1 MTNGPTAEPT
11 ARSRRVLLGI
21 GMAVLLLIV
30 HLTVWREARNVLA
43 RHVAYPL
50 VAAIDTDRAAR
61 FDLDAESFDR
71 TITAV
76 RTDVGSEATM
86 EAYRVPANMDYLLAA
101 LVLIAVFPRRLYWFY
116 LWLAH
121 LAIGAAA
128 LAAFAV
134 GVGWT
139 DVGFAVGVFLRV
151 YVLRAVSLL
160 AVVGA
165 LTSGGKKFLD
175 RLA

>member
-1 MTNGPTAEPT
+1 MTSEPT
-11 ARSRRVLLGI
+11 ADQTVRWRRVALGF

-30 HLTVWREARNVLA
+30 HVTVWREARNVLA

-50 VAAIDTDRAAR
+50 VTAVDTDRAAQ

-71 TITAV
+71 TITAT
-76 RTDVGSEATM
+76 RADAGAESAM
-86 EAYRVPANMDYLLAA
+86 EVYRVPANMDYLLAA
-101 LVLIAVFPRRLYWFY
+101 LVLIAMFPRRPYWFY
-116 LWLAH
+116 LWLVH
-121 LAIGAAA
+121 LAVGALA
-128 LAAFAV
+128 LAAFTV

-139 DVGFAVGVFLRV
+139 DAGFAVGVFLRV
-151 YVLRAVSLL
+151 YALRAVSLL

-165 LTSGGKKFLD
+165 VTSGGQKFLD

>member
-1 MTNGPTAEPT
+1 MTDGSTVEPAT
-11 ARSRRVLLGI
+11 RSRRVLLGV

-30 HLTVWREARNVLA
+30 HVTVWREARNLLA

-50 VAAIDTDRAAR
+50 VAAIDTDRAAQ
-61 FDLDAESFDR
+61 FDLDGESFDR

-76 RTDVGSEATM
+76 RTDAGPDAAM
-86 EAYRVPANMDYLLAA
+86 EVYRVPANMDYLVAA
-101 LVLIAVFPRRLYWFY
+101 LVLIAAFPQRLYWFY

-121 LAIGAAA
+121 LAVGTLA
-128 LAAFAV
+128 LAAFVV
-134 GVGWT
+134 GVGWA
-139 DVGFAVGVFLRV
+139 DAGFAVGVFLRV
-151 YVLRAVSLL
+151 YALRAVSLL

-165 LTSGGKKFLD
+165 VTSGGQKFLD

>member
-1 MTNGPTAEPT
+1 MTSEPT
-11 ARSRRVLLGI
+11 ADQTARWRRVALGF

-30 HLTVWREARNVLA
+30 HMTVWREARNLLA

-50 VAAIDTDRAAR
+50 VAAVDTDRAAQ

-76 RTDVGSEATM
+76 RADAGAEGEM
-86 EAYRVPANMDYLLAA
+86 EVYRVPANMDYLLAA
-101 LVLIAVFPRRLYWFY
+101 LVLIALFPRRLYWLY

-121 LAIGAAA
+121 LGVGALA

-134 GVGWT
+134 GLGWT
-139 DVGFAVGVFLRV
+139 DAGFAVGVFLRV
-151 YVLRAVSLL
+151 YILRAVSLL

-165 LTSGGKKFLD
+165 VTSRSTKFLD